1 MSTNLLLVSP
11 YNVNFYGGVQNQV
24 KLFKDG
30 LDKTNF
36 NVRILAPDSSDYN
49 IGNSFKIP
57 FNGSNNPVT
66 LLPNKK
72 ILNEAIS
79 WADIIHIHEPFIP
92 LFFWR
97 LKSSKKIVVTHHAK
111 ISKFIYFGLK
121 CLYLTL
127 KNKNYYSTAVSD
139 EAKAN
144 ALTLSKKTRI
154 IPNFID
160 INENISFVPNN
171 NFLFIGR
178 NERRKNLKLF
188 INLSKSIDKT
198 REFIAI
204 TNKISNDDLIKY
216 LIDISDDEKNSII
229 KNVGFFIAPQTHSE
243 SFGITILEAIN
254 AGNIAICSNL
264 TAFNDLLGDSG
275 IYFENNNLQSLLKVL
290 NKLNNSDLDKI
301 WNKQYEHIYINYN
314 SQITLILFSLIYLLF
329 LISHPPV

>member
-24 KLFKDG
+24 NLFKNN
-30 LDKTNF
+30 LDSSKF
-36 NVRILAPDSSDYN
+36 NVRILAPDSSDYD
-49 IGNSFKIP
+49 IGKSFRIP
-57 FNGSNNPVT
+57 FNGSNNPIS
-66 LLPNKK
+66 LLPNKQ
-72 ILNEAIS
+72 ILNEAIA

-121 CLYLTL
+121 FLYLTL
-127 KNKNYYSTAVSD
+127 NNKNFYSTAVSD

-154 IPNFID
+154 IPNFIVID
-160 INENISFVPNN
+160 ENISFIPNN

-178 NERRKNLKLF
+178 NESRKNLKLF
-188 INLSKSIDKT
+188 IDLSKTIEETKD
-198 REFIAI
+198 FIAI
-204 TNKISNDDLIKY
+204 TNKSSEKDSIKY
-216 LIDISDDEKNSII
+216 ELNISDDEKNLII
-229 KNVGFFIAPQTHSE
+229 KNVGFYIAPQTHSE

-264 TAFNDLLGDSG
+264 PAFMDLLGDSG
-275 IYFENNNLQSLLKVL
+275 IYFENDNLQSLLNVL
-290 NKLNNSDLDKI
+290 NKINNSDLHTI
-301 WNKQYEHIYINYN
+301 WNKQYDHINNNYN
-314 SQITLILFSLIYLLF
+314 SKKVLDDWIYVYNNL
-329 LISHPPV
+329 

>member
-11 YNVNFYGGVQNQV
+11 YNVSFYGGVQNQV
-24 KLFKDG
+24 NLFKNG
-30 LDKTNF
+30 LDSSKF
-36 NVRILAPDSSDYN
+36 NVRILAPDSSDYD
-49 IGNSFKIP
+49 IGKSFKIP
-57 FNGSNNPVT
+57 FNGSSNPIS
-66 LLPNKK
+66 LIPDNE
-72 ILNEAIS
+72 ILNKAMG

-97 LKSSKKIVVTHHAK
+97 LKTSKKIVVTHHAK

-121 CLYLTL
+121 FLYLTL
-127 KNKNYYSTAVSD
+127 KNKNFYSTSVSE

-160 INENISFVPNN
+160 INKNISFIPNN

-178 NERRKNLKLF
+178 NESRKNLKLF
-188 INLSKSIDKT
+188 IKLSKTIDDK

-204 TNKISNDDLIKY
+204 TNKSSKDGLIKY
-216 LIDISDDEKNSII
+216 LIDISDYEKNSII
-229 KNVGFFIAPQTHSE
+229 KNVGYFIAPQTHSE

-264 TAFNDLLGDSG
+264 TAFNDLLGESG
-275 IYFENNNLQSLLKVL
+275 IYFKNDNLQSLLNVI
-290 NKLNNSDLDKI
+290 NKLDNADLDKI
-301 WNKQYEHIYINYN
+301 WNKQYDHINKYYN
-314 SQITLILFSLIYLLF
+314 SQKVLDDWIYVYNNL
-329 LISHPPV
+329 

>member
-57 FNGSNNPVT
+57 FNGSNNPVS

-97 LKSSKKIVVTHHAK
+97 LKTSKKIIVTHHAK

-127 KNKNYYSTAVSD
+127 KNKNLYSTAVSN

-160 INENISFVPNN
+160 INENIFFIPNN
-171 NFLFIGR
+171 NYLFIGR
-178 NERRKNLKLF
+178 NESRKNLKLF
-188 INLSKSIDKT
+188 INLSKSIDET
-198 REFIAI
+198 REFVAI
-204 TNKISNDDLIKY
+204 TNKSSNDDLIKY
-216 LIDISDDEKNSII
+216 LINISDDEKNSII

-264 TAFNDLLGDSG
+264 TAFIDLLGESG
-275 IYFENNNLQSLLKVL
+275 IYFKNDNLQSLLKVL

-301 WNKQYEHIYINYN
+301 WNKQYEHIDKNYN
-314 SQITLILFSLIYLLF
+314 SQKVLDDWIYVYNNL
-329 LISHPPV
+329 

>member
-97 LKSSKKIVVTHHAK
+97 LKTSKKIVVTHHAK

-121 CLYLTL
+121 FLYLTL
-127 KNKNYYSTAVSD
+127 RNKNFHSTAVSD

-154 IPNFID
+154 IPNFIV
-160 INENISFVPNN
+160 INENISFIPNN

-178 NERRKNLKLF
+178 NESRKNLKLF
-188 INLSKSIDKT
+188 INLSKSIDES

-254 AGNIAICSNL
+254 AGNIAICSN
-264 TAFNDLLGDSG
+264 
-275 IYFENNNLQSLLKVL
+275 
-290 NKLNNSDLDKI
+290 
-301 WNKQYEHIYINYN
+301 
-314 SQITLILFSLIYLLF
+314 
-329 LISHPPV
+329 

>member
-24 KLFKDG
+24 NLFKNG
-30 LDKTNF
+30 LRTSNF
-36 NVRILAPDSSDYN
+36 NVRIVAPESFDYN
-49 IGNSFKIP
+49 IGKSFRIP
-57 FNGSNNPVT
+57 FNGSKNPIS

-72 ILNEAIS
+72 ILNEALA

-97 LKSSKKIVVTHHAK
+97 LKTSKKIVVTHHAK

-121 CLYLTL
+121 FLYLTL
-127 KNKNYYSTAVSD
+127 KNKNFYSTAVSD

-154 IPNFID
+154 IPNFIVID
-160 INENISFVPNN
+160 ENISYIPNN

-178 NERRKNLKLF
+178 NESRKNLKLF
-188 INLSKSIDKT
+188 IDLSKNINKSSD
-198 REFIAI
+198 FIAI
-204 TNKISNDDLIKY
+204 TNKRSGDDLIKY
-216 LIDISDDEKNSII
+216 KIDISDEEKNLSI
-229 KNVGFFIAPQTHSE
+229 KNVGFYIAPQTHSE

-264 TAFNDLLGDSG
+264 TAFIDLLGDSG
-275 IYFENNNLQSLLKVL
+275 IYFKNDNLQSLLNVL
-290 NKLNNSDLDKI
+290 NKLNNADLDKI
-301 WNKQYEHIYINYN
+301 WNKQYEHINKNYN
-314 SQITLILFSLIYLLF
+314 SQKVLDDWIYVYNNL
-329 LISHPPV
+329 

>member
-79 WADIIHIHEPFIP
+79 WSDIIHIHEPFIP

-97 LKSSKKIVVTHHAK
+97 LKTSKKIVVTHHAK

-121 CLYLTL
+121 FLYLTL
-127 KNKNYYSTAVSD
+127 RNKNFHSTAVSD

-160 INENISFVPNN
+160 INENIFFIPNKN
-171 NFLFIGR
+171 YLFIGR
-178 NERRKNLKLF
+178 NESRKNLKLF
-188 INLSKSIDKT
+188 INLSKSIDET
-198 REFIAI
+198 REFVAI
-204 TNKISNDDLIKY
+204 TNKSSNDDLIK
-216 LIDISDDEKNSII
+216 
-229 KNVGFFIAPQTHSE
+229 
-243 SFGITILEAIN
+243 
-254 AGNIAICSNL
+254 
-264 TAFNDLLGDSG
+264 
-275 IYFENNNLQSLLKVL
+275 
-290 NKLNNSDLDKI
+290 
-301 WNKQYEHIYINYN
+301 
-314 SQITLILFSLIYLLF
+314 
-329 LISHPPV
+329 